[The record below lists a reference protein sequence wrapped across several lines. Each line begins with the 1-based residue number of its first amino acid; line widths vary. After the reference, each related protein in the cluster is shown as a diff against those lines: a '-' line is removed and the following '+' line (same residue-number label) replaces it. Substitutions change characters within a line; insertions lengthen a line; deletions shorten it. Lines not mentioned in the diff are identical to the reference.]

1 MTDNDDSSSSS
12 QPVSLKETFQRR
24 TFPRDSGCYDSGEGV
39 SVRDKSPSS
48 DKSEGTES
56 GVHSGECS
64 DCTVT
69 VTTADG
75 ETQLRPP
82 HVAAKTRTLR
92 DRHALAGKRSRE
104 LNNGEFGETGEGS
117 QSRSLVD
124 TNTKYNTSYN
134 IAEENQKYS
143 NYSSKDMY
151 NSDDKYNIDDK
162 YNCEDKYSANVMFN
176 YKSKFAN
183 SLSVFDMAPVR
194 REIPVAGVGNRKVTN
209 TSELVD

>member
-69 VTTADG
+69 VTTTTDG

-124 TNTKYNTSYN
+124 TNTKYNTGYN

-143 NYSSKDMY
+143 NYNSKDKY
-151 NSDDKYNIDDK
+151 NSDDKYS
-162 YNCEDKYSANVMFN
+162 YSHR
-176 YKSKFAN
+176 S
-183 SLSVFDMAPVR
+183 SL
-194 REIPVAGVGNRKVTN
+194 II
-209 TSELVD
+209 